1 MSVRGEAVT
10 GLTVVIPALD
20 EERSIAETVRDVRK
34 ALADRE
40 LELEVLVVDD
50 GSTDDTASRAAEAG
64 ARVVSHPHRSGYGR
78 ALKTGIAAAAHETI
92 AICDGD
98 GTYPVEELPAMID
111 LLCEHDLVI
120 GARTGPEYRGT
131 FLRSPFRAVFLL
143 LSSFVAGQWIPDP
156 NSGLRLFRRADVV
169 PLFSDLPRGFSFTTT
184 QTLIMTLAGA
194 FIHYRE
200 VDYRPR
206 VGRSKIRVFRHSL
219 QIAQGL
225 TEVVLRHNPL
235 KLFLLLGA
243 LPVMGALVAF
253 GIATCGDARSE
264 VYLVLGAVWSAAAI
278 VIFGLGMLAAVL
290 LRRPPAR
297 SR

>member
-1 MSVRGEAVT
+1 MSVRGEAAT
-10 GLTVVIPALD
+10 SLTVVIPALD
-20 EERSIAETVRDVRK
+20 EERSIADTVREVFQ
-34 ALADRE
+34 AFADSE

-50 GSTDDTASRAAEAG
+50 GSSDATAARAAEAG
-64 ARVVSHPHRSGYGR
+64 ARVISHPHRSGYGR
-78 ALKTGIAAAAHETI
+78 SLKTGIAAAAHETI

-98 GTYPVEELPAMID
+98 ATYPVDELPEMLD
-111 LLCEHDLVI
+111 LLRENDLVI

-143 LSSFVAGQWIPDP
+143 LASFVAGQWIPDP
-156 NSGLRLFRRADVV
+156 NSGLRVFRRADVV

-194 FIHYRE
+194 FLHYRE

-235 KLFLLLGA
+235 KLFLLLG
-243 LPVMGALVAF
+243 LVPTIGAFVAF
-253 GIATCGDARSE
+253 ALAACGGARSDTQ
-264 VYLVLGAVWSAAAI
+264 LLLGAIWSAAAI
-278 VIFGLGMLAAVL
+278 VTFGLGMVAAVV

>member
-1 MSVRGEAVT
+1 MSERGEAAT

-20 EERSIAETVRDVRK
+20 EARSIAETVVEVRR
-34 ALADRE
+34 AFDGREIE
-40 LELEVLVVDD
+40 LEILVVDD
-50 GSTDDTASRAAEAG
+50 GSTDETAARAAATG
-64 ARVVSHPHRSGYGR
+64 ARVVLHPHRSGYGR
-78 ALKTGIAAAAHETI
+78 SLKTGISAAAHDTI

-98 GTYPVEELPAMID
+98 GTYPVEELPIMLD
-111 LLCEHDLVI
+111 LLTEHDLVI
-120 GARTGPEYRGT
+120 GARTGPEYHGT
-131 FLRSPFRAVFLL
+131 FLRSPFRGVFLL

-156 NSGLRLFRRADVV
+156 NSGLRVFRRADVV
-169 PLFSDLPRGFSFTTT
+169 PLFFDLPRGFSFTTT

-200 VDYRPR
+200 VDYRAR

-235 KLFLLLGA
+235 KLFLLLG
-243 LPVMGALVAF
+243 LVPTVGAAVAF
-253 GIATCGDARSE
+253 AFAAGGGPRSDAQ
-264 VYLVLGAVWSAAAI
+264 LLLGAIWSAAAI
-278 VIFGLGMLAAVL
+278 VTFGLGMLAAVV
-290 LRRPPAR
+290 LRRPASR

>member
-1 MSVRGEAVT
+1 MSVRGEEVKE
-10 GLTVVIPALD
+10 LTVVIPALD
-20 EERSIAETVRDVRK
+20 EEQSIGETIAEIGR
-34 ALADRE
+34 AFADRDIKVQ
-40 LELEVLVVDD
+40 VLVVDD
-50 GSTDDTASRAAEAG
+50 GSSDATAQRAAEAG
-64 ARVVSHPHRSGYGR
+64 ARVISHPHRSGYGR
-78 ALKTGIAAAAHETI
+78 ALKTGIAAAAHDTI

-98 GTYPVEELPAMID
+98 GTYPVDEMPAMLD
-111 LLCEHDLVI
+111 LLREHDLVI

-131 FLRSPFRAVFLL
+131 FLRSPFRAAFLL
-143 LSSFVAGQWIPDP
+143 LASFVAGQWIPDP
-156 NSGLRLFRRADVV
+156 NSGLRMFRRADVE
-169 PLFSDLPRGFSFTTT
+169 PLFSNLPRGFSFTTT

-206 VGRSKIRVFRHSL
+206 VGRSKIRVLRHSL

-235 KLFLLLGA
+235 KLFLLVGLAPTFAALISFGLALAGGRQAELHLLIGTVWACGA
-243 LPVMGALVAF
+243 L
-253 GIATCGDARSE
+253 T
-264 VYLVLGAVWSAAAI
+264 
-278 VIFGLGMLAAVL
+278 IFGLGMLAAVV